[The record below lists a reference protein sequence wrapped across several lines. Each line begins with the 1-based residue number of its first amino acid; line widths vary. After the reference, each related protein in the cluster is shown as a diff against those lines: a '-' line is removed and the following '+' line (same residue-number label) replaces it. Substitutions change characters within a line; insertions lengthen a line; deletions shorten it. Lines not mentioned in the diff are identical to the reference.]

1 MSGRLTATVVLAST
15 TLLSAAGC
23 GTAKPPP
30 VAPPNPL
37 ADSADQV
44 MFGVRTFITD
54 QGLLRAQLRADTGY
68 FFDGNSRIEVRNE
81 RTVFFTNTG
90 QPSAVLTSQEGTYS
104 TTRSIMEARKNVVV
118 VSTDGKRL
126 ETSQL
131 SFNQVTNLIS
141 SDSAFV
147 LTEPE
152 RRVEGV
158 GFTSDPSL
166 NNFKILKLKQGAGP
180 IPLSGQKP

>member
-1 MSGRLTATVVLAST
+1 MSGRALAAAALAILALLAT
-15 TLLSAAGC
+15 AGC
-23 GTAKPPP
+23 RTAKEPP

-90 QPSAVLTSQEGTYS
+90 QQSAVLTSQEGTYS
-104 TTRSIMEARKNVVV
+104 TTRSMMEARKNVVV
-118 VSTDGKRL
+118 ISTDGKRL
-126 ETSQL
+126 ESSQL

-166 NNFKILKLKQGAGP
+166 SNFKILKLNKGAGP

>member
-1 MSGRLTATVVLAST
+1 VNAAPRIALVLLVCA
-15 TLLSAAGC
+15 AAGC
-23 GTAKPPP
+23 EGGKRPP
-30 VAPPNPL
+30 VSPSNPL

-54 QGLLRAQLRADTGY
+54 EGVRRAEMRADTGY

-81 RTVFFTNTG
+81 RTLFFTVSG
-90 QPSAVLTSQEGTYS
+90 EQSAVLTSLEGTYS
-104 TTRSIMEARKNVVV
+104 TQRNTMEARKNVLV

-131 SFNQVTNLIS
+131 AYNQTTNLIS

-147 LTEPE
+147 LTQPD
-152 RRVEGV
+152 RRVEGI
-158 GFTSDPSL
+158 GFISDPNL
-166 NNFKILKLKQGAGP
+166 NNLKILRLKAGQGP
-180 IPLSGQKP
+180 IPLSGANP

>member
-1 MSGRLTATVVLAST
+1 VRGRRRI
-15 TLLSAAGC
+15 LLVGAFVAGAGC
-23 GTAKPPP
+23 RSGKQPP
-30 VAPPNPL
+30 VAPANPL

-81 RTVFFTNTG
+81 HTVFFTNTG
-90 QPSAVLTSQEGTYS
+90 QQSAVLTSVEGTYS
-104 TTRSIMEARKNVVV
+104 TTRSVMEARKNVVV

-131 SFNQVTNLIS
+131 SYNQVTNLVS

-147 LTEPE
+147 LTEPD
-152 RRVEGV
+152 RRVEGI
-158 GFTSDPSL
+158 GFVSDPNLSNL
-166 NNFKILKLKQGAGP
+166 RILKLKQGAGP
-180 IPLSGQKP
+180 IPLSGEKP